1 VLRFRC
7 PNCSTKLTSRED
19 RAGKRA
25 VCPKCR
31 GPVTVPEVPTPG
43 PATKHEDAGDLQPH
57 SRDPAYDAALLDIPQ
72 RGGSFNEATSRCRAS
87 NRPADG
93 LQEPAEGP
101 AAEEIKPAGGSG
113 LPWVIDVLLYP
124 LDLAGI
130 VHLISLWLLVC
141 LLCPFV
147 IGGLGLGI
155 EYVPFV
161 YTLPVAYVA
170 YYLAECLRDSAGG
183 NCRVPDFWMRP
194 GDSSK
199 WDCISQLFLVVGCVA
214 VCFGPVSGY
223 YIVRERTDWIYW
235 LLLAGG
241 GFFFPMALLAVVL
254 FDSFN
259 ALNPLL
265 IMGSIVSTFLPY
277 GAMVLLFFGGAWLFV
292 KIDFRLYR
300 FRLLPMLPFVLR
312 VVQFYLIFV
321 AVGLLG
327 RFYRRHKEKLNWE
340 V

>member
-1 VLRFRC
+1 
-7 PNCSTKLTSRED
+7 
-19 RAGKRA
+19 
-25 VCPKCR
+25 
-31 GPVTVPEVPTPG
+31 VPEVPTPG
-43 PATKHEDAGDLQPH
+43 PAAKHEDSGDLRVHPG
-57 SRDPAYDAALLDIPQ
+57 DPAYDTALLDIPQ
-72 RGGSFNEATSRCRAS
+72 KGGVPSEATGGCHDFGRSVEDAQES
-87 NRPADG
+87 AQGSAPEEIEPAD
-93 LQEPAEGP
+93 
-101 AAEEIKPAGGSG
+101 GSG
-113 LPWVIDVLLYP
+113 LPWLIDALLYP
-124 LDLAGI
+124 LNLAGI

-141 LLCPFV
+141 LLCPLV
-147 IGGLGLGI
+147 MDGLGLGT
-155 EYVPFV
+155 EYIPFV
-161 YTLPVAYVA
+161 YTLPVAYVV

-183 NCRVPDFWMRP
+183 GRRLPDFWMHP

-292 KIDFRLYR
+292 GIDFRLYN
-300 FRLLPMLPFVLR
+300 FRLLPLVPFVLR
-312 VVQFYLIFV
+312 VVQLYLIFV

-327 RFYRRHKEKLNWE
+327 RFYQRHKEKLNWE